1 MDAQEIVDRLEA
13 EPERTIGEMLT
24 ADEIRL
30 LRTTVGVPWVS
41 VAMERPSNVGRGMVR
56 TDLEDVSR
64 ERMRLKVARLRME
77 GWRVA

>member
-13 EPERTIGEMLT
+13 EPERTIGELLT

-30 LRTTVGVPWVS
+30 LRTTPGVPWVY
-41 VAMERPSNVGRGMVR
+41 ATMERPSRVGRGMVR

-64 ERMRLKVARLRME
+64 ERMRLKVARLRSQ
-77 GWRVA
+77 GWRMA